1 MLWRLT
7 IVLLWFV
14 SICAGALAAVTLWV
28 FFEFPS
34 EPRKSEADTLASQFE
49 ARKGEA
55 PGDAVP
61 LKATE
66 AARLEPGREPGA
78 QGPAAAEVKSPSAEV
93 KSPSIVFSGASRP
106 AQNDHNSGA
115 GAERSGS
122 SSPDPAEPK
131 KATKETQADPGAGAD
146 EPQLARTEPQDR
158 RPAAKQQEISTTL
171 TNLRPRAQCNVD
183 LCAATYKSFHAADC
197 TYQPHG
203 AGPRSVCELS
213 TRSADAAPQTSRA
226 AAAPK
231 PEAQDTRVA
240 EGAAEVPKS
249 ATPARAGAQ
258 CKVDLCAA
266 TYASFHAADC
276 TYQPYDGGPRRICER

>member
-34 EPRKSEADTLASQFE
+34 EPRKSEANTLALQSE
-49 ARKGEA
+49 ARKGES

-61 LKATE
+61 LKTTE
-66 AARLEPGREPGA
+66 AARLEPAREPGV
-78 QGPAAAEVKSPSAEV
+78 QGRRAAEV
-93 KSPSIVFSGASRP
+93 KSPSIVFSGASPR
-106 AQNDHNSGA
+106 AQRGDNGGA
-115 GAERSGS
+115 SAERSGS

-131 KATKETQADPGAGAD
+131 KPTKETQDDRGAGAD
-146 EPQLARTEPQDR
+146 KPQLARTEPPDP
-158 RPAAKQQEISTTL
+158 RPAAKQQEISTTV
-171 TNLRPRAQCNVD
+171 TNSRPRAQCNID
-183 LCAATYKSFHAADC
+183 LCAETYRSFHAADC

-203 AGPRSVCELS
+203 GGPRSLCELS

-226 AAAPK
+226 AADPTS
-231 PEAQDTRVA
+231 EATHTQVA
-240 EGAAEVPKS
+240 GAEEAAKS

-258 CKVDLCAA
+258 CNVHVCAA

-276 TYQPYDGGPRRICER
+276 TYQPYEGGPRRICER